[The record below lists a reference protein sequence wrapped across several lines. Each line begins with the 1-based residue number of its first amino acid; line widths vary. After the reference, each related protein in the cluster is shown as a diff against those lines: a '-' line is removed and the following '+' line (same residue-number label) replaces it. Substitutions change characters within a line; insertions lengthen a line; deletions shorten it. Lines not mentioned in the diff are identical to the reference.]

1 LRIVVG
7 ILVDIIAMLP
17 SSRSIGSAS
26 IGATS
31 TTSSKLNDASGI
43 QRPGVDASAKE
54 MWEYV
59 QQLKRTFGIEE
70 EVLRPEE
77 YDELL
82 DGDAHELPDPHDRPV
97 TPIDP
102 NVAVIVDEDQDGLS
116 KIHPEREV
124 DKELLRMCHGKLRRR
139 MELIHTLRRAY
150 LTDVILL
157 KKIVDASFTPE
168 QVKEVYMQW
177 AAAVPSLDT
186 REILW
191 LHAPAETSID
201 VVPCSSCG
209 GCVDVM
215 HHDSPEIER
224 LNRLTKSQSKAIENL
239 RLQLATQR
247 NKVLIC
253 QSPHFCINR

>member
-1 LRIVVG
+1 MLNTTLDKSDY
-7 ILVDIIAMLP
+7 ILIYNKSIMLP
-17 SSRSIGSAS
+17 SSRSIGSNAS
-26 IGATS
+26 G
-31 TTSSKLNDASGI
+31 TTSNSNRLSEAAGIERPGNDASM
-43 QRPGVDASAKE
+43 RE

-77 YDELL
+77 YDDLL
-82 DGDAHELPDPHDRPV
+82 DGDAHELIDPNDRPV

-102 NVAVIVDEDQDGLS
+102 AASAGMKEDTDGLS
-116 KIHPEREV
+116 NIHPEREV
-124 DKELLRMCHGKLRRR
+124 DRELLRMCQGKLRRR

-168 QVKEVYMQW
+168 QAKEVQAQW

-186 REILW
+186 RELLW
-191 LHAPAETSID
+191 LHAPEETSLGI
-201 VVPCSSCG
+201 VPCNTCG
-209 GCVDVM
+209 GCMDVM

-224 LNRLTKSQSKAIENL
+224 LNRLTKNQAKGIENL

-247 NKVLIC
+247 TKVY
-253 QSPHFCINR
+253 INN